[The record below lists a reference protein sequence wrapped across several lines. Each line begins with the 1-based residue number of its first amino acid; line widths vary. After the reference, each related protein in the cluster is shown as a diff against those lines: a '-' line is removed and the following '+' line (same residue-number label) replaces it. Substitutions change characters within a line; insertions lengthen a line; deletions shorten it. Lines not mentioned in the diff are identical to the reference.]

1 MVLVHHSLEGILDQ
15 VLLIIAEDTGHDRLT
30 NNQETM
36 VGEEEEM
43 VRYILLVEAFIL
55 HHILLHPEEIQGPVT
70 IIDHIVGEEDLEIGK
85 EHLDIIKE
93 DQMIDKEDQGTGRV
107 TPEIEVD
114 HIDNGVIH
122 LVMGTTDQEVIGGV
136 RTHKGLQETIMALEE
151 EMMVEDQQ
159 RPNKTIVGGVAVPAM

>member
-1 MVLVHHSLEGILDQ
+1 MALAHHSLEGILDQ
-15 VLLIIAEDTGHDRLT
+15 VLLIITEDTEQDRLT
-30 NNQETM
+30 DNQETM
-36 VGEEEEM
+36 DGKEEGM
-43 VRYILLVEAFIL
+43 VLYTLLAEAFIL
-55 HHILLHPEEIQGPVT
+55 HHILHHQGEVQVPVT
-70 IIDHIVGEEDLEIGK
+70 IINHMVGEEDLGIGK
-85 EHLDIIKE
+85 EHLDIVKE
-93 DQMIDKEDQGTGRV
+93 DQVIDKENRETDGV
-107 TPEIEVD
+107 SPEIEVD